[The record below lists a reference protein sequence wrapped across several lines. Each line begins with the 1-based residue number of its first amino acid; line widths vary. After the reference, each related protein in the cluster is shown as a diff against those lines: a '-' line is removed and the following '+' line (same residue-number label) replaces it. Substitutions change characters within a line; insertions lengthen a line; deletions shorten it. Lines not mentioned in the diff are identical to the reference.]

1 MSQETLKDLFDQ
13 LQLYLTKDLLKRIK
27 KGEATAA
34 ELNVARQLLKDN
46 HVDVPKTD
54 PHLAALAA
62 AASHVDE
69 DDIHAGPLH

>member
-1 MSQETLKDLFDQ
+1 MSELTLAQLLDQ
-13 LQLYLTKDLLKRIK
+13 LQLHLAKDLLKRIQD
-27 KGEATAA
+27 GTASA
-34 ELNVARQLLKDN
+34 SELNVARQLLKDN

-69 DDIHAGPLH
+69 DDIAGGLTH